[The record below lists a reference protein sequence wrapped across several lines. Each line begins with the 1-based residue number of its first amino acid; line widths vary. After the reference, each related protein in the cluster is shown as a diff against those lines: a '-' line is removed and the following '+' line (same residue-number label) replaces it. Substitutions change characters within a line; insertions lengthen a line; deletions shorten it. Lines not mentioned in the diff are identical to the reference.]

1 MFEIDAR
8 GKACSMPV
16 ILAKKA
22 LDAGE
27 ATVRIRVDNAVAVE
41 NLKRLASSTGRQAQ
55 AEETGDGFAV
65 VLSGDGA
72 PECTLLPVIENNGGG
87 SLALFIGRDGIGTGD
102 ETLGRNLMKMFFLTL
117 AEGDTVPDSIL
128 FMNGGVLLPT
138 GNEQVIE
145 ALEVLQARG
154 AEILVC
160 GTCLNAYGIQDQLR
174 VGTVS
179 NMYEIQKRMLQA
191 GRVITFA

>member
-8 GKACSMPV
+8 GKACPMPV

-87 SLALFIGRDGIGTGD
+87 
-102 ETLGRNLMKMFFLTL
+102 
-117 AEGDTVPDSIL
+117 
-128 FMNGGVLLPT
+128 
-138 GNEQVIE
+138 
-145 ALEVLQARG
+145 
-154 AEILVC
+154 
-160 GTCLNAYGIQDQLR
+160 
-174 VGTVS
+174 
-179 NMYEIQKRMLQA
+179 
-191 GRVITFA
+191 